1 MSSGSPRPVVV
12 VMGGASSEHQVSLDS
27 GAAVMRALGSA
38 GRIATRVLVGKD
50 GRWDSGS
57 GPRTEIQG
65 MGALPEH
72 AICFLALHGGEGES
86 GVLQARLQEAGIDY
100 TGSGPEPSRRA
111 FDKESSREA
120 AVSFGIRV
128 APGLVVDRSAWIASQ
143 SETLDRVA
151 QQGWGTV
158 FVKPVCSG
166 SSIGVTRATGAIE
179 IDSAIETALIEGRR
193 VLVEEVVEGVEV
205 SCGVLEGASGMAAAL
220 MPVEIRPQK
229 ARFFTTE
236 EKYQADGAVEVCP
249 PDSIENGMVEE
260 VRHLALA
267 IHEGMGLRGMSRS
280 DFIVD
285 PEGPVFLEVNT
296 TPGLTDRSLLPQSAA
311 GAGISF
317 SELLLSVLEAAGG

>member
-1 MSSGSPRPVVV
+1 
-12 VMGGASSEHQVSLDS
+12 
-27 GAAVMRALGSA
+27 
-38 GRIATRVLVGKD
+38 
-50 GRWDSGS
+50 
-57 GPRTEIQG
+57 
-65 MGALPEH
+65 
-72 AICFLALHGGEGES
+72 
-86 GVLQARLQEAGIDY
+86 
-100 TGSGPEPSRRA
+100 
-111 FDKESSREA
+111 
-120 AVSFGIRV
+120 
-128 APGLVVDRSAWIASQ
+128 
-143 SETLDRVA
+143 
-151 QQGWGTV
+151 
-158 FVKPVCSG
+158 
-166 SSIGVTRATGAIE
+166 
-179 IDSAIETALIEGRR
+179 
-193 VLVEEVVEGVEV
+193 VEEVVEGVEV